1 MSDSFKRYGFS
12 SSFLILNMG
21 TSFFIF
27 FGSTIVLPMVK
38 WIGYYID
45 KRYGRHHPKIR
56 RYYLKLKSNLEY
68 GYFIRMM
75 FELYLDLAITSFVNL
90 CAINESFDTWT
101 LTGNILSGVL
111 AVIGT
116 IIVAVV
122 PLYLTNLLLSNR
134 DNLDSED
141 FEQKYG

>member
-1 MSDSFKRYGFS
+1 
-12 SSFLILNMG
+12 
-21 TSFFIF
+21 
-27 FGSTIVLPMVK
+27 
-38 WIGYYID
+38 
-45 KRYGRHHPKIR
+45 
-56 RYYLKLKSNLEY
+56 
-68 GYFIRMM
+68 MM

>member
-1 MSDSFKRYGFS
+1 
-12 SSFLILNMG
+12 
-21 TSFFIF
+21 
-27 FGSTIVLPMVK
+27 MVK

-75 FELYLDLAITSFVNL
+75 FELYLNLAITSFVNL